1 MKTLMTTLL
10 LGMSVVCLGNE
21 YTLSS
26 NGEEHIKSFEKC
38 SLTSYWDA
46 NGYSIGYGHHGKDVK
61 KNQRISQ
68 TQAEKLFSE
77 DVKEAQDGANRLLAS
92 LPYKYK
98 FNQSFYDGLCDLV
111 YNCGEGGV
119 RQSEFYRRLK
129 RCRVR
134 NGKMNNS
141 DYEYTLS
148 AVKTCRIS
156 CDGHKTRR
164 KATHLLMGNLKQ

>member
-10 LGMSVVCLGNE
+10 LGMSVVCLGND

-26 NGEEHIKSFEKC
+26 NGEEHIKSLEKW

-68 TQAEKLFSE
+68 TQAEKLSSE
-77 DVKEAQDGANRLLAS
+77 DVKEAQDGANRLIAS

-98 FNQSFYDGLCDLV
+98 FNQSF
-111 YNCGEGGV
+111 
-119 RQSEFYRRLK
+119 
-129 RCRVR
+129 
-134 NGKMNNS
+134 
-141 DYEYTLS
+141 
-148 AVKTCRIS
+148 
-156 CDGHKTRR
+156 
-164 KATHLLMGNLKQ
+164 